1 MSPVAGTS
9 ILVPVSSW
17 DPGQYLKFA
26 DHRLRPVID
35 LLARIPLESP
45 ETVYDLGCGPGNAT
59 KLLAGRWRQ
68 ARVTGV
74 DGSAPMLDKART
86 IKGIEWQLADVQAWQ
101 PSAPADVI
109 FSNAALH
116 WVDGHESLFPRLLK
130 SLRPG
135 GVLAVQ
141 MPRQHLNPS
150 HRILFEL
157 AREPRWSSL
166 RPALRENPVHAPSDY
181 YRWLGPDAAALD
193 LWETEYQHVLEG
205 ENPVLQ
211 WFMGSV
217 LRPVLDLLPKAD
229 EPDFLAEYGRRI
241 EAAYKPQADGRT
253 LLGMRRL
260 FIVATRR

>member
-1 MSPVAGTS
+1 MST
-9 ILVPVSSW
+9 W

-35 LLARIPLESP
+35 LLSRIPLEAP
-45 ETVYDLGCGPGNAT
+45 QTVYDLGCGPGNAT
-59 KLLAGRWRQ
+59 KLLAERWQQ
-68 ARVTGV
+68 ARVTGI
-74 DGSAPMLDKART
+74 DGSAPMLDKARA
-86 IKGIEWQLADVQAWQ
+86 IKDIDWQLADVAQWQ
-101 PSAPADVI
+101 PAAPADVI

-116 WVDGHESLFPRLLK
+116 WVDGHEALFPRLLK
-130 SLRPG
+130 ALRSG

-150 HRILFEL
+150 HRILFDL
-157 AREPRWSSL
+157 AREARWSSL
-166 RPALRENPVHAPSDY
+166 RPALRENPVYAPADY
-181 YRWLGPDAAALD
+181 YRWLGSDAASLD
-193 LWETEYQHVLEG
+193 LWETEYRHVLEG

-217 LRPVLDLLPKAD
+217 LRPVLDLLPAAD
-229 EPDFLAEYGRRI
+229 QPNFLAEYGRRI
-241 EAAYKPQADGRT
+241 AAAYPPQSDGRT